1 MKLIG
6 VIFRGSLLGAHRRGH
21 PILPG
26 LPDASP
32 HHRQPAVCGTT
43 TSRGRV
49 RDGGLDLHHHLHLHH
64 PPLHHPPPPPPPVVS
79 GAAKLVKR
87 AVITSDT
94 QELSHADANCG
105 QECFFLWSHPLPI
118 QQKKQLWKGTIK
130 MARILLKKC
139 FSPLITTIYRESC
152 ASMSNKSIKRQKVK
166 VKHAQTPQMHW
177 SAVAV
182 RAPKIRALKIRVPE
196 VRAPLSRCSGSGF
209 SHPGSLSRCSRSG
222 HWPWQAAKGRRR
234 RPRYP
239 FLLSLGQLPEL

>member
-32 HHRQPAVCGTT
+32 HHRQPAVSGTT

-105 QECFFLWSHPLPI
+105 QECFFCDLTHC
-118 QQKKQLWKGTIK
+118 Q
-130 MARILLKKC
+130 
-139 FSPLITTIYRESC
+139 
-152 ASMSNKSIKRQKVK
+152 SNKRSSCGKNNKNGSCSFEEVLFTAHYNDISRELRINEQQINKK
-166 VKHAQTPQMHW
+166 AESESETCPN
-177 SAVAV
+177 ATN
-182 RAPKIRALKIRVPE
+182 ALI
-196 VRAPLSRCSGSGF
+196 SCCSQS
-209 SHPGSLSRCSRSG
+209 S
-222 HWPWQAAKGRRR
+222 
-234 RPRYP
+234 
-239 FLLSLGQLPEL
+239 